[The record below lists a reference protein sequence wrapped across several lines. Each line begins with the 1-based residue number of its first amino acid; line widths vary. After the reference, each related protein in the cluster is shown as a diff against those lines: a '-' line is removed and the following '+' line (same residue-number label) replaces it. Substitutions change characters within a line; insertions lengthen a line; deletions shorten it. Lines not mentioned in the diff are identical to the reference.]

1 MLALYHGRTS
11 VCSLKVR
18 VTLAEKAL
26 NFDSRLLT
34 LRGDQ
39 FEPQYLKLNP
49 NAVVPTLIHDDS
61 IIVESTVIRLNRRG
75 DGQLPRSFHPRIQ
88 LRPRRP
94 GHRDNAR

>member
-18 VTLAEKAL
+18 PTLAEKAL
-26 NFDSRLLT
+26 SFDSRLLT

-49 NAVVPTLIHDDS
+49 KAVVPTLIHDDS
-61 IIVESTVIRLNRRG
+61 IIVELTVIRLNRRG
-75 DGQLPRSFHPRIQ
+75 DGQLPRSFRPRIQ
-88 LRPRRP
+88 
-94 GHRDNAR
+94 

>member
-61 IIVESTVIRLNRRG
+61 IIVEF
-75 DGQLPRSFHPRIQ
+75 DGHQVEPEG
-88 LRPRRP
+88 RRP
-94 GHRDNAR
+94 APTIFPSEDSITTATSWPSG